1 MTLTTPMKVIL
12 AIVLIGVIA
21 LGFWLLDWQ
30 KKVND
35 RQQLDQQI
43 ISKQQ
48 DYERIKEETRSLTA
62 LVQQNEQLQK
72 EYQAVV
78 QGRFRSNVAEAPEA
92 FVPDFITKLETLV
105 AQVSSEKN
113 DDVEVNTISPG
124 GAVTGPDPNK
134 KKDEVPS
141 IVQTTL
147 ERFPKRKF
155 QLTMKARYDTVIY
168 FLDKLGNLALDRL
181 VTVDH
186 LQLAPAGDAAK
197 LAHPQLTVTLPLTA
211 YLKTNGGQ

>member
-1 MTLTTPMKVIL
+1 MKVIL

-30 KKVND
+30 KKIND

-62 LVQQNEQLQK
+62 LVQQNEMLNK

-78 QGRFRSNVAEAPEA
+78 QGRFKSDKPEAPEA
-92 FVPDFITKLETLV
+92 FVPDFIVKLESLV
-105 AQVSSEKN
+105 SQVATEKS
-113 DDVEVNTISPG
+113 DSGLDITAIAPG
-124 GAVTGPDPNK
+124 GATVGADANK
-134 KKDEVPS
+134 QKKDEVPS

-155 QLTMKARYDTVIY
+155 QLTMHARYDTVIY

-186 LQLAPAGDAAK
+186 ITLAPAGEK
-197 LAHPQLTVTLPLTA
+197 EAHPELTVTLPLTA
-211 YLKTNGGQ
+211 YLKTSGGQ